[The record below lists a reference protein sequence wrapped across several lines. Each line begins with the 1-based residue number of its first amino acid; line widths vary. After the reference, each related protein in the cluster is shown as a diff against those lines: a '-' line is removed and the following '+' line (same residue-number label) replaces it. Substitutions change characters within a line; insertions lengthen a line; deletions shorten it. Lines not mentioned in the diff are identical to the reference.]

1 MRPSEFTPK
10 VKKALDLAL
19 AEHLILTQGKLAK
32 DNPKDTGR
40 MASSWFI
47 GKNTPSNEVAPERGG
62 PRREKGET
70 GPTYNRN
77 APVQIPDY
85 GGPIEYDGTWYITNN
100 LPYAERV
107 GLDPRWA
114 KGGAGG
120 ADWYTRI
127 VNQQPRD
134 FNKRADKYLRRIR

>member
-19 AEHLILTQGKLAK
+19 AEHLVLTQGKLAK

-47 GKNTPSNEVAPERGG
+47 GKNTPSNAQAPERDG
-62 PRREKGET
+62 PG
-70 GPTYNRN
+70 
-77 APVQIPDY
+77 PVQIPEY
-85 GGPIEYDGTWYITNN
+85 SGPIEYDGTWYITNN

-120 ADWYTRI
+120 TDWYTRI

-134 FNKRADKYLRRIR
+134 FNKRADKYLRRVR

>member
-1 MRPSEFTPK
+1 
-10 VKKALDLAL
+10 
-19 AEHLILTQGKLAK
+19 
-32 DNPKDTGR
+32 

-47 GKNTPSNEVAPERGG
+47 GKNNPDRSMRPEDWAPPQAKRVEL
-62 PRREKGET
+62 PE
-70 GPTYNRN
+70 YS
-77 APVQIPDY
+77 
-85 GGPIEYDGTWYITNN
+85 GPIEYDGTWYITNN

-120 ADWYTRI
+120 TDWFTRI

-134 FNKRADKYLRRIR
+134 FNKRAEKYLRRVR